1 MIFTQFAFFVL
12 LAFALSAVALTARA
26 ETRKFIILGCS
37 FVFYGWWD
45 WRFLGLVLVSTTIDF
60 LAGLL
65 IESARRDGD
74 RSTAKLG
81 LTVAVSANLL
91 ILGVFKY
98 FDFFSLSIAAAF
110 AQIGIRIDPV
120 LLYVVLPVGISF
132 YTFHAI
138 SYAVDVY
145 RGNVAASRS
154 YLDYLNFVMFFP
166 QLVAGPIARASHL
179 LPQVK
184 KGFTVQI
191 DDIYSGSQLFLFGL
205 VKKLAI
211 ADNLA
216 PVVDRVFS
224 NPNPTFIDI
233 VFGGLGFMSQIYCD
247 FSGYT
252 DMARGTARMFGI
264 SLADNFKF
272 PFLVANPRDFW
283 HNWHISLSTWL
294 RDYLF
299 IPLGGSH
306 GPRAFVARNL
316 MITMLLGGLWH
327 GASWNF
333 VLWGAFHGAWLVVH
347 RVYVENGF
355 ATAIEK
361 RLGGVSYK
369 TVAWLIFTALT
380 VFGWIIFRC
389 SQSAEQLVTALS
401 ALAHPSLAFNLRPAN
416 MRWIACAF
424 LIVAGF
430 QLWQRKAGPE
440 PWKDWNFVQTGV
452 WYVGCLLC
460 LMWFDKQQAS
470 PFIYFQF

>member
-1 MIFTQFAFFVL
+1 V
-12 LAFALSAVALTARA
+12 RA
-26 ETRKFIILGCS
+26 KPIPPHICE
-37 FVFYGWWD
+37 VD
-45 WRFLGLVLVSTTIDF
+45 
-60 LAGLL
+60 
-65 IESARRDGD
+65 
-74 RSTAKLG
+74 
-81 LTVAVSANLL
+81 
-91 ILGVFKY
+91 
-98 FDFFSLSIAAAF
+98 
-110 AQIGIRIDPV
+110 RIDPV
-120 LLYVVLPVGISF
+120 LLYVALPVGISF

-145 RGNVAASRS
+145 RGDVAASRS

-233 VFGGLGFMSQIYCD
+233 VFGGLGFMTQIYCD

-252 DMARGTARMFGI
+252 DMARGTARMFGV
-264 SLADNFKF
+264 SLLDNFKF

-283 HNWHISLSTWL
+283 RNWHISLSTWL

-306 GPRAFVARNL
+306 GSHAFVTKNL

-333 VLWGAFHGAWLVVH
+333 VLWGGFHGACLVVH
-347 RVYVENGF
+347 RMYVENGV
-355 ATAIEK
+355 ATALEK
-361 RLGGVSYK
+361 RLGGFSYE

-380 VFGWIIFRC
+380 LVGWIIFRC
-389 SQSAEQLVTALS
+389 SQSADQLVAALS
-401 ALAHPSLAFNLRPAN
+401 ALAHPSMAFNLRPTN
-416 MRWIACAF
+416 MRWMAGAF
-424 LIVAGF
+424 LIVVGL
-430 QLWQRKAGPE
+430 QLWQRTFGPE
-440 PWKDWNFVQTGV
+440 PWKDWNYAQTGV

-460 LMWFDKQQAS
+460 LMWFDKQERS

>member
-12 LAFALSAVALTARA
+12 LAAAIVAVAVTGPRVI
-26 ETRKFIILGCS
+26 RKTIILGCS

-65 IESARRDGD
+65 IESARRNADH
-74 RSTAKLG
+74 STAKLG
-81 LTVAVSANLL
+81 LSVAVGANLL

-98 FDFFSLSIAAAF
+98 FDFFSFSIAAAF

-120 LLYVVLPVGISF
+120 LLHVALPIGISF

-145 RGNVAASRS
+145 RGDVVASRN
-154 YLDYLNFVMFFP
+154 YIDYLNFVMFFP

-179 LPQVK
+179 LPQVS
-184 KGFTVQI
+184 KGFEVRI
-191 DDIYSGSQLFLFGL
+191 DGVYSGSQLFLFGL
-205 VKKLAI
+205 VKKLII

-216 PVVDRVFS
+216 PIVDRAFS
-224 NPNPTFIDI
+224 NPNPKFIDI
-233 VFGGLGFMSQIYCD
+233 VFGGLGFMTQIYCD

-272 PFLVANPRDFW
+272 PFLVSNPRDFW

-299 IPLGGSH
+299 IPLGGSR
-306 GPRAFVARNL
+306 GSSSFVARNL

-333 VLWGAFHGAWLVVH
+333 VLWGGFHGAWLVLH
-347 RVYVENGF
+347 RFYTQGGV
-355 ATAIEK
+355 ATALEK
-361 RLGGVSYK
+361 LIGGFTYR
-369 TVAWLIFTALT
+369 TAAWLVFTALT
-380 VFGWIIFRC
+380 LIGWIIFRC
-389 SQSAEQLVTALS
+389 SQSAEQLAAALTALT
-401 ALAHPSLAFNLRPAN
+401 HPSMAFNLSAPN
-416 MRWIACAF
+416 MRWIAGAF
-424 LIVAGF
+424 LIVIGL
-430 QLWQRKAGPE
+430 QLWQRKVGPE
-440 PWKDWNFVQTGV
+440 PWQALNLGQRSV
-452 WYVGCLLC
+452 WYAACLLC
-460 LMWFDKQQAS
+460 LMWLDKQPSS

>member
-12 LAFALSAVALTARA
+12 LAFAIVAVAVTARS
-26 ETRKFIILGCS
+26 EIRKLIILGSS

-65 IESARRDGD
+65 IESTRQNTDQ
-74 RSTAKLG
+74 STAKLG
-81 LTVAVSANLL
+81 LSVAVAANLL

-98 FDFFSLSIAAAF
+98 FDFFSLNIATAF
-110 AQIGIRIDPV
+110 AQIGVRIDPV
-120 LLYVVLPVGISF
+120 LLHVALPIGISF

-145 RGNVAASRS
+145 RGDVAASRN
-154 YLDYLNFVMFFP
+154 YIDYLNFVMFFP

-179 LPQVK
+179 LPQVR
-184 KGFTVQI
+184 KGFEVQI
-191 DDIYSGSQLFLFGL
+191 AGVHSGSQLFVFGL
-205 VKKLAI
+205 VKKLVI

-224 NPNPTFIDI
+224 NPNPKFIDV
-233 VFGGLGFMSQIYCD
+233 VFAGLGFMTQIYCD

-252 DMARGTARMFGI
+252 DMARGSARMFGI

-272 PFLVANPRDFW
+272 PFIVANPRDFW

-299 IPLGGSH
+299 IPLGGSR
-306 GPRAFVARNL
+306 GSSSFVARNL
-316 MITMLLGGLWH
+316 MVTMLLGGLWH

-333 VLWGAFHGAWLVVH
+333 VLWGGFHGGWLVLH
-347 RVYVENGF
+347 RMYAQREIG
-355 ATAIEK
+355 AALE
-361 RLGGVSYK
+361 RLIGSLTYR
-369 TVAWLIFTALT
+369 TVAWLAFTALT
-380 VFGWIIFRC
+380 LFGWIIFRC
-389 SQSAEQLVTALS
+389 SQSSEQLGTALS
-401 ALAHPSLAFNLRPAN
+401 ALAHPSFAFTITTPN
-416 MRWIACAF
+416 MRWVAGAF
-424 LIVAGF
+424 LIAIGLQV
-430 QLWQRKAGPE
+430 WQRSVGPE
-440 PWKDWNFVQTGV
+440 PWQAFNLGQRSA
-452 WYVGCLLC
+452 WYVTCLLC
-460 LMWFDKQQAS
+460 LLWFSRQETN

>member
-1 MIFTQFAFFVL
+1 MIFTQTEFFFL
-12 LAFALSAVALTARA
+12 LAFAIAAVAITTRG
-26 ETRKFIILGCS
+26 EIRKFIILGCS

-65 IESARRDGD
+65 IASARQNNDHY
-74 RSTAKLG
+74 TAKLG
-81 LTVAVSANLL
+81 LSVAVVANLL

-98 FDFFSLSIAAAF
+98 FDFFSLSLAAVLS
-110 AQIGIRIDPV
+110 QIGIKIDPV
-120 LLYVVLPVGISF
+120 LLHVALPIGISF

-145 RGNVAASRS
+145 RGDVEASRS

-184 KGFTVQI
+184 KGFTVHI
-191 DDIYSGSQLFLFGL
+191 DSIYSGSQLFLYGL
-205 VKKLAI
+205 VKKLII

-216 PVVDRVFS
+216 PVVDRTFS
-224 NPNPTFIDI
+224 NPNPKFIDV
-233 VFGGLGFMSQIYCD
+233 VFAGLGFMTQIYCD

-299 IPLGGSH
+299 IPIGGSR
-306 GPRAFVARNL
+306 GSSSFVARNL
-316 MITMLLGGLWH
+316 MVTMLLGGLWH

-333 VLWGAFHGAWLVVH
+333 VLWGGFHGAWLVVH
-347 RVYVENGF
+347 RIYTQHSVGAALERRVGGF
-355 ATAIEK
+355 TY
-361 RLGGVSYK
+361 R
-369 TVAWLIFTALT
+369 TVAWLAFTILT
-380 VFGWIIFRC
+380 LFGWIVFRC
-389 SQSAEQLVTALS
+389 SQSTDQFVAILS
-401 ALAHPSLAFNLRPAN
+401 ALAHPSMAFNLTAPN
-416 MRWIACAF
+416 MRWVCGAF
-424 LIVAGF
+424 LIVVGL
-430 QLWQRKAGPE
+430 QLWQQKVGPE
-440 PWKDWNFVQTGV
+440 PWQAFNTAQRGV
-452 WYVGCLLC
+452 WYAVCLLS
-460 LMWFDKQQAS
+460 LMWFDKQQAN